1 MVLVNENFLQLQ
13 DSYLFST
20 IAQKRAAYQAA
31 HPEADIISLGIGDV
45 TQPLCP
51 AVVQAMTDA
60 VAEMGRADTFR
71 GYGPEQGYD
80 FLRQAILAHDYR
92 TRGVELD
99 EDEIFISDGSKSDT
113 GNIGDIL
120 GAANVVA
127 IPDPVYPVYVD
138 TNVMAGREIK
148 ILPTSAANGFCAA
161 PPDFH
166 ADVVYL
172 CSPNNP
178 TGTVLNR
185 EQLADWVA
193 YAKREGAL
201 LLFDAAYKAFI
212 TDPELPQSI
221 YEIPG
226 AKECAIEFCSF
237 SKTAGF
243 TGTRCAFAVVPKALL
258 GQTAAGEKVSLNAL
272 WNRRHTTKFN
282 GTPYIVQRGAAAIY
296 TPEGAAQV
304 QQTLAYYRENA
315 KLIKNALT
323 ELGFICFGGEH
334 SPYVWLKAPAGMT
347 SWEFFD
353 LLLEKLNV
361 VGTPGSGFGPSGEG
375 YFRLTAFGSHEQTA
389 EAINRF
395 RTYFGKQKEAQ

>member
-1 MVLVNENFLQLQ
+1 MVLINENFLQLQ
-13 DSYLFST
+13 NSYLFST

-31 HPEADIISLGIGDV
+31 HPEAGIISLGIGDV

-51 AVVQAMTDA
+51 AVVAAMHEAVNEMAQAA
-60 VAEMGRADTFR
+60 TFR

-80 FLRQAILAHDYR
+80 FLRQAILEHDYLA
-92 TRGVELD
+92 RGVTLD

-127 IPDPVYPVYVD
+127 ITDPVYPVYVD

-148 ILPTSAANGFCAA
+148 ILPTNASNGFCAV

-166 ADVVYL
+166 TDVVYL

-185 EQLADWVA
+185 EQLTAWVD

-226 AKECAIEFCSF
+226 AKECAIVFCSF
-237 SKTAGF
+237 S
-243 TGTRCAFAVVPKALL
+243 
-258 GQTAAGEKVSLNAL
+258 
-272 WNRRHTTKFN
+272 
-282 GTPYIVQRGAAAIY
+282 
-296 TPEGAAQV
+296 
-304 QQTLAYYRENA
+304 
-315 KLIKNALT
+315 
-323 ELGFICFGGEH
+323 
-334 SPYVWLKAPAGMT
+334 
-347 SWEFFD
+347 
-353 LLLEKLNV
+353 
-361 VGTPGSGFGPSGEG
+361 
-375 YFRLTAFGSHEQTA
+375 
-389 EAINRF
+389 
-395 RTYFGKQKEAQ
+395 